1 MTARVPM
8 LEAHILGVDPGT
20 TTGFAHLVTEVPVL
34 PDPKWRPGA
43 VPLVKETGEWENV
56 GEMRSWLVDWD
67 SWTGSQA
74 ALLVGVEAFIAG
86 SNQRHGRGQKSL
98 QDPLGMIQA
107 LHEKLNGLRS
117 NGRAVFVVQR
127 SASTV
132 KRWAT
137 TKRLFTAQ
145 YLDGGSMSTH
155 EVDALRHGLYA
166 ACHTGIARDP
176 LAPAPVV

>member
-1 MTARVPM
+1 MGAVPVTQ
-8 LEAHILGVDPGT
+8 AHILGVDPGT
-20 TTGFAHLVTEVPVL
+20 TTGFAHLVVEVPTL

-43 VPLVKETGEWENV
+43 VPEPWETGEWQNV
-56 GEMRSWLVDWD
+56 GQMRSWLVDWD
-67 SWTGSQA
+67 AWTA
-74 ALLVGVEAFIAG
+74 TNATLLVGVEAFIAG

-137 TKRLFTAQ
+137 TKRLYTAGL
-145 YLDGGSMSTH
+145 LDGGSMSDH

-166 ACHTGIARDP
+166 ACHIGIARDP